1 MGAENSRNEK
11 RERIM
16 KGGGRMS
23 FAFAVLF
30 SFLEF
35 SAFGFRLAVA
45 AGRKPEFT
53 TYQTTVLHMEKR
65 DVTITPEE
73 AEKIRKALED
83 YLTRT
88 SDADLEKTIPSE
100 FLSALPRKVEA
111 PRVDATGQIRFGP
124 WRLESEG
131 NQIEATCRLPKA
143 DQNQAHYVL
152 RYTAQLQENPWKVS
166 SVTFEQISAQ

>member
-1 MGAENSRNEK
+1 MRAEKSRNEK

-16 KGGGRMS
+16 KGGGSMS

-30 SFLEF
+30 SFLCF
-35 SAFGFRLAVA
+35 SAFGFRLASA

-73 AEKIRKALED
+73 AEKIRRALED
-83 YLTRT
+83 YLTQT
-88 SDADLEKTIPSE
+88 SDADLEKTIPRE
-100 FLSALPRKVEA
+100 FISALPRRVEA
-111 PRVDATGQIRFGP
+111 PRVDATGQVRFGP

-131 NQIEATCRLPKA
+131 DQIQVTCRLPKS
-143 DQNQAHYVL
+143 DQTTAHYLL
-152 RYTAQLQENPWKVS
+152 RYTAPLQENPWKVS
-166 SVTFEQISAQ
+166 SVTFEQISSQ